1 MLVDMIGHSGGYY
14 GVVQEQVAD
23 TRRGRRH
30 DNAACKAHSDEVL
43 MAAYVRGD
51 MSAFAELFR
60 RYTPVLERL
69 LWRSLRDEVP
79 DFVQQTFLHVHR
91 ARATFAEGSLFRPW
105 LVSIAFNLKHE
116 HFRRLNRRLAIHPD
130 VFRFGARAPSEP
142 DVVYEVDQA
151 WRALESLPARERRV
165 LELLCGNG
173 LTTADIATEMN
184 TTPSGVKSLAHRA
197 RQRLREGQ
205 SVTRRQP
212 ASITSGLSGSSK

>member
-1 MLVDMIGHSGGYY
+1 MLGDMVGHAGGYY

-23 TRRGRRH
+23 VRSGRGGRH
-30 DNAACKAHSDEVL
+30 GVPVCRTHSDEVL

-51 MSAFAELFR
+51 MNAFAELFR

-116 HFRRLNRRLAIHPD
+116 HFRRLNRKLALDPD
-130 VFRFGARAPSEP
+130 VLCFGARAAPEP
-142 DVVYEVDQA
+142 DVVYEVDQV
-151 WRALESLPARERRV
+151 WRALESLPERERKV
-165 LELLCGNG
+165 LELSCGIG
-173 LTTADIATEMN
+173 LTAADIASEMN
-184 TTPSGVKSLAHRA
+184 TTLSGVKSLAHRA
-197 RQRLREGQ
+197 RQRLRD
-205 SVTRRQP
+205 
-212 ASITSGLSGSSK
+212 TSR

>member
-1 MLVDMIGHSGGYY
+1 MLVGMIGHSGGYY
-14 GVVQEQVAD
+14 GVVQEQAAD
-23 TRRGRRH
+23 TRRGRGEH
-30 DNAACKAHSDEVL
+30 LDDASSKVHSDEVL
-43 MAAYVRGD
+43 MSAYVRGD

-91 ARATFAEGSLFRPW
+91 ARDTFAEGSLFRPW

-116 HFRRLNRRLAIHPD
+116 HFRRLHRKLAMQPE
-130 VFRFGARAPSEP
+130 VFSFGARATPEP

-165 LELLCGNG
+165 LELLCGVG
-173 LTTADIATEMN
+173 LTAADVATEMN

-197 RQRLREGQ
+197 RQRLRE
-205 SVTRRQP
+205 
-212 ASITSGLSGSSK
+212 ASR